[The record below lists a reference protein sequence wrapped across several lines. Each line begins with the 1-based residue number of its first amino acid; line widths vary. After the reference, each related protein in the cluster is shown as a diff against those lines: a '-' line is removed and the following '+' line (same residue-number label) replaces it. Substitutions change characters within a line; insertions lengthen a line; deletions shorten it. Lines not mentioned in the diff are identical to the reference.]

1 MKESIYNYHF
11 IINDKEYIFNTN
23 NNGLIERTSE
33 TFNEEEQRYLIENNF
48 WVADDLDEA
57 DELER
62 EINRNIQSGT
72 DNLTLTIELTN
83 QCNFK
88 CIYCSQEKN
97 EKMMTK
103 ETADAILQ
111 KAKELLAVHKFPS
124 IRIHYFG
131 GEPLMNIPLLLYFD
145 EQFREICAAYKAA
158 YIPTITTNGSLLT
171 DELLE
176 KIGFHTIQLTLEGM
190 EQTHNHLRVSD
201 SFHFQEELDLIERIL
216 QKSQSKIIFR
226 MNICKQNKNEAVELH
241 QMILGKFGHERF
253 EISPNIMLKFHE
265 NDPVDALSPKE
276 FADTLFQI
284 RLLMD
289 ELTGNFTL
297 PMPKPLPCNFLYGNA
312 YAISPDGYCD
322 FCSSYTQNGKTKFT
336 DVDITAKQKLTFRP
350 ECRNCKCL
358 PLCLGGCVVQYQLNN
373 EYCIPEKYHM
383 QEIIAHYVAKLQSA

>member
-171 DELLE
+171 DGLLE
-176 KIGFHTIQLTLEGM
+176 RIGFHTIQLTLEGM
-190 EQTHNHLRVSD
+190 EHTHNRLRASD
-201 SFHFQEELDLIERIL
+201 SFSFSGGTGLNRKNTQKISVKDNLSYEHL
-216 QKSQSKIIFR
+216 QT
-226 MNICKQNKNEAVELH
+226 E
-241 QMILGKFGHERF
+241 
-253 EISPNIMLKFHE
+253 
-265 NDPVDALSPKE
+265 
-276 FADTLFQI
+276 
-284 RLLMD
+284 
-289 ELTGNFTL
+289 
-297 PMPKPLPCNFLYGNA
+297 
-312 YAISPDGYCD
+312 
-322 FCSSYTQNGKTKFT
+322 
-336 DVDITAKQKLTFRP
+336 
-350 ECRNCKCL
+350 
-358 PLCLGGCVVQYQLNN
+358 
-373 EYCIPEKYHM
+373 
-383 QEIIAHYVAKLQSA
+383 